1 MKLEMIRLILKKI
14 FDCIR
19 SVFLCIL
26 WLFDL
31 GGFLCMLLFS
41 WIYKDDEDCGFGAG
55 FFGFLLRTIL
65 WGLLAVLAYN
75 FWVAK

>member
-19 SVFLCIL
+19 SVFL
-26 WLFDL
+26 
-31 GGFLCMLLFS
+31 
-41 WIYKDDEDCGFGAG
+41 DDEDCGFGAG